1 MAKEWKKIQR
11 SDEDYTGKVTGTIDG
26 TSVADIKSGAS
37 AGTAS
42 KVVTDAAFD
51 GSNVLKES
59 NAAAGLKNSGVTINA
74 DGTLS
79 GAGSGQVTP
88 AGVGAV
94 DTDLS
99 NAPDAI
105 KNSETTKTDVGLDQV
120 VNESPSTLKTTMS
133 LNNVENKNQATILG
147 GNLTGT
153 IGGTANATVVS
164 GAADGATIKP
174 AFDTSG
180 SDPII
185 KVANAPS
192 TLKNASISINSD
204 GSLTGAG
211 SGSVSATGLGAIKTD
226 LANAPTTILNS
237 NTTKSDV
244 GLDQVTNESKTTM
257 FTSPTFSGT
266 VAGVSKTHVGLG
278 SVSNITTTAIRE
290 GVTKDN
296 VGLGSVDNTADSAK
310 PVSTAQAASIA
321 TKAPTANPTFTG
333 TVAGVSKGM
342 VGLGSVVDQ
351 AITVASGK
359 IKFDGTAQTIDA
371 DKIGGSTLNEAK
383 TAAATLA
390 EGNILDGAPAGL
402 QTLNELAAALND
414 DASFNTTVTNSIAT
428 KGPAPLT
435 LTAEDV
441 DGDSTFSS
449 AANTPSNLIV
459 GQVGVFGGNQY
470 VVVDV

>member
-1 MAKEWKKIQR
+1 MAKAWKKIQR
-11 SDEDYTGKVTGTIDG
+11 SDEDFTGKVTGTIDG

-51 GSNVLKES
+51 GSNVLKET
-59 NAAAGLKNSGVTINA
+59 NAAAGLKNSGISINA
-74 DGTLS
+74 DGTLT

-99 NAPDAI
+99 NAPNAI

-120 VNESPSTLKTTMS
+120 ANESPTTLKTTMS
-133 LNNVENKNQATILG
+133 LNNVENKSQATILAG
-147 GNLTGT
+147 DLTGSVD
-153 IGGTANATVVS
+153 GTAVATVKS
-164 GAADGATIKP
+164 GAASGATIAP

-180 SDPII
+180 TDPII
-185 KVANAPS
+185 KVANAPA
-192 TLKNASISINSD
+192 TLKNASISINAD
-204 GSLTGAG
+204 GSLSGAG
-211 SGSVSATGLGAIKTD
+211 SGQVSATGLGAVKTD
-226 LANAPTTILNS
+226 LSNAPDTIKNS
-237 NTTKSDV
+237 EVDAAHV
-244 GLDQVTNESKTTM
+244 GLGNVTNESKSTM
-257 FTSPTFSGT
+257 FASPTFSGT
-266 VAGVSKTHVGLG
+266 VAGVSKGM
-278 SVSNITTTAIRE
+278 
-290 GVTKDN
+290 

-333 TVAGVSKGM
+333 TVSGVSKTH
-342 VGLGSVVDQ
+342 VGLDKVVNQ
-351 AITVASGK
+351 KVAIVSGK
-359 IKFDGTAQTIDA
+359 IELDDTAQTIDA
-371 DKIGGSTLNEAK
+371 DKLGGKTSSETETSAAST
-383 TAAATLA
+383 A
-390 EGNILDGAPAGL
+390 ESNILDGAPAGL

-441 DGDSTFSS
+441 DGDATFSS
-449 AANTPSNLIV
+449 AANTPANLVV
-459 GQVGVFGGNQY
+459 GQVGIFGGNQY
-470 VVVDV
+470 VVVDI